1 MGVCS
6 QLGTSERVNPINP
19 RDYPCPDPTSMRK
32 KCSIDQE
39 KHLKFE
45 VEGREFSKFLK
56 SLEQFIQTVKGQNN
70 FW

>member
-32 KCSIDQE
+32 NCSSDR
-39 KHLKFE
+39 KPLKFE
-45 VEGREFSKFLK
+45 AEDLKFAKLLR
-56 SLEQFIQTVKGQNN
+56 SLEQFIHTVKGQ
-70 FW
+70 